1 MDNAAQTPN
10 LRWRRVLLKLSGES
24 FAGEQHVG
32 LNYDVISRIAG
43 EVVEAAKLGAEIAI
57 VIGGGN
63 IIRGGST
70 AKQGMDRSQGDYMGM
85 LATVINA
92 MALQDAIEH
101 LGQPTR
107 VQTAITMTQVAEPFI
122 RRRAI
127 RHLEKGRVVI
137 LAGGTGNPYF
147 TTDTA
152 SSLRA
157 LELKCDAFLKATN
170 VDGIYDSDPKLNP
183 DAKRYNSIS
192 YEEAVAKKLK
202 VMDLTAMTMCMENNM
217 PILVFDIARPGAIKA
232 VLQGEAI
239 GTQVGG

>member
-1 MDNAAQTPN
+1 MDNAAQPPN
-10 LRWRRVLLKLSGES
+10 LRWRRVLLKLSGEA
-24 FAGEQHVG
+24 FAGDQHVG
-32 LNYDVISRIAG
+32 LNYDVIGRIAA
-43 EVVEAAKLGAEIAI
+43 EVVEAVKAGAEMAI

-63 IIRGGST
+63 IIRGGT
-70 AKQGMDRSQGDYMGM
+70 AASKGMDRSQGDYMGM

-92 MALQDAIEH
+92 MALQDSIEQ

-127 RHLEKGRVVI
+127 SQLENGNVVI

-183 DAKRYNSIS
+183 YAKRYNTIS
-192 YEEAVAKKLK
+192 YEEAIAKRLK
-202 VMDLTAMTMCMENNM
+202 VMDLTAMAMCMENKM
-217 PILVFDIARPGAIKA
+217 PILVFDIGRAGAIKA
-232 VLQGEAI
+232 VLQGEDL
-239 GTQVGG
+239 GTLVGG